1 MQLIK
6 VSKNELGQQTVSA
19 RDLWKFLNVNYDFST
34 WIKRRIE
41 KYDFIENED
50 FIIVSLIPQKCGIKR
65 GGDRKSIDY
74 ILSIDTAKELAMIE
88 NNSTGRAARRYFIQ
102 CEKRYR
108 KLIDEKHS
116 KEIQKLQENDRA
128 EFYLKKIKALE
139 TNYEEVQKLVKELC
153 EESEIL
159 KEALQ
164 KFNSRCTWLSLLAG
178 QGKRLIKESHT
189 KEERFKIVG

>member
-116 KEIQKLQENDRA
+116 KEIQKLQENDIA

-159 KEALQ
+159 KETLQ

>member
-159 KEALQ
+159 KETLQ